1 MVEVRGI
8 SSRLSTRLGQG
19 GSDVPLARHS
29 LPPQKYRNEECQH
42 PKMPLFD
49 FPKYPQTYNE
59 NLKKVFQKAGLDRT
73 VVVYNAYDE
82 AEFKPLYE
90 LAKSKFARSCF
101 IDTLVGQGVTD
112 NIIRTMSGHA
122 AGSKAFHRY
131 HNSMK
136 NKQQNAAIALLD

>member
-1 MVEVRGI
+1 MEIVE
-8 SSRLSTRLGQG
+8 
-19 GSDVPLARHS
+19 
-29 LPPQKYRNEECQH
+29 KYRVADTH

-49 FPKYPQTYNE
+49 FPKHSQTYND

-90 LAKSKFARSCF
+90 LAMSKFARSSF

-112 NIIRTMSGHA
+112 NIICTMSGHT

-136 NKQQNAAIALLD
+136 NKQQSAAVALLD